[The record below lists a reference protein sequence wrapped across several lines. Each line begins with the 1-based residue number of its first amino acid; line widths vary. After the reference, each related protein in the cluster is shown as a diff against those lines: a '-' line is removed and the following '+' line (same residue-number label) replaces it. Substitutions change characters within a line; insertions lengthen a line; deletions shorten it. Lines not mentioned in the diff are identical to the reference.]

1 VRRSTI
7 VQKWTES
14 TSCSKET
21 IFDGYK
27 SPLNSNSVFVI
38 IVYIIKVRFL
48 CGGKNKKA
56 SSIF

>member
-1 VRRSTI
+1 MF
-7 VQKWTES
+7 KS

-38 IVYIIKVRFL
+38 IVYY
-48 CGGKNKKA
+48 
-56 SSIF
+56 